1 METEILEKKRKKTVA
16 PQRMSLAKFVHW
28 KSLQEDQ
35 YKYEWN
41 NGIVEK
47 NEIRTKHSEWF
58 IMKNINRAFA
68 QTEAYQL
75 GGGITTNPDV
85 RINEEKLRIPDMAFL
100 TKEQIQIGANQAD
113 EVAFDQAL
121 IPSFAIEIISPND
134 KVYHVKRKLLEYF
147 NAGVLAVWYI
157 YPPINEVDVYVSPKD
172 ITICTDQD
180 TCTAAPALDDFAMTV
195 QDIFAK

>member
-47 NEIRTKHSEWF
+47 NEIRMKHSEWF
-58 IMKNINRAFA
+58 IMDNINRAFA
-68 QTEAYQL
+68 QTEAYQS
-75 GGGITTNPDV
+75 GGGIITNPDV